1 MIRQSK
7 EHYRSAKP
15 NNNSSYPMSTQRSI
29 LQLHSIRQ
37 LQPRSTMRVDKQI
50 RNNSQQMIFKS
61 KQINTPST
69 SQYQFKNCKI
79 CGRKNHRTI
88 DCFHKGQT
96 HVSIVV
102 KTIPFVNAQCFQIFS
117 NWVT

>member
-7 EHYRSAKP
+7 EYYRSVKP
-15 NNNSSYPMSTQRSI
+15 NNNRSCPISTQRSI

-37 LQPRSTMRVDKQI
+37 FQPRSTMRADKQI
-50 RNNSQQMIFKS
+50 QNNSQQRIFK
-61 KQINTPST
+61 KEQINTQST

-79 CGRKNHRTI
+79 CGRKHHRAI

-96 HVSIVV
+96 DISILV
-102 KTIPFVNAQCFQIFS
+102 KTIPFVNVQCLQILS